1 MLTYY
6 AGAAQDEYRRPM
18 LEQVGRDWI
27 TVPNGKSIDLD
38 MLERAFSSLLLS
50 AFIDRTRITLSLAW
64 VRREIR

>member
-1 MLTYY
+1 MLTYD

-18 LEQVGRDWI
+18 LEQVLRDGI

-50 AFIDRTRITLSLAW
+50 AFIDHTRITLSLAW